1 MAEVSVLDLFRP
13 RLWLAAI
20 TDVDPEQLRARGV
33 RGIVLDL
40 DNTLVPYGSMAVP
53 DEVRGWVQGVRAAG
67 FPLVLVTNN
76 RTRRTRDL
84 AESLALPI
92 APGWAKPTTSMFR
105 RAMEMMGTIPAQTA
119 LVGDQ
124 LLTDILG
131 GNRLGLFTILVT
143 RLEGREFPTT
153 RLINRTIERVLL
165 RLLRL
170 RGPARRVMP
179 RAP

>member
-1 MAEVSVLDLFRP
+1 MAKVSVLDLFRP

-20 TDVDPEQLRARGV
+20 TDVDPEQLRARGI
-33 RGIVLDL
+33 RGIVLDF
-40 DNTLVPYGSMAVP
+40 DNTLVPYGSKTVP
-53 DEVRGWVQGVRAAG
+53 EEIRGWVQRVRAAG

-76 RTRRTRDL
+76 RTRRTREL
-84 AESLALPI
+84 AESLTVPI

-105 RAMEMMGTIPAQTA
+105 RAMEMMGTTPAQTA

-143 RLEGREFPTT
+143 PLEGREFPTT
-153 RLINRTIERVLL
+153 RLINRTIERLLL

-170 RGPARRVMP
+170 SRPARHAAR
-179 RAP
+179 RAS